1 MPATV
6 LDGKALAARVR
17 GELKLEVDQ
26 LSAQGITPG
35 LAVVLVG
42 DDPASHIYVRNKTTA
57 CAQAGIK
64 TFDHRLPASTPT
76 GELLANTSVYLP
88 LTQR

>member
-35 LAVVLVG
+35 QAVVLL
-42 DDPASHIYVRNKTTA
+42 RT
-57 CAQAGIK
+57 
-64 TFDHRLPASTPT
+64 
-76 GELLANTSVYLP
+76 
-88 LTQR
+88 